1 MTKVD
6 EKRASASLGHEER
19 LALPLHYLFGAIPL
33 SSRK

>member
-19 LALPLHYLFGAIPL
+19 LALPLHYFL
-33 SSRK
+33 